1 MNPLEILQTYWPR
14 LLDGTLMTLQ
24 LTGLG
29 ALIAAMVSPFLALV
43 RVQAAPLAQAPLRLY
58 ISFMRGTPILAQLFL
73 IFYGS
78 GQFRPFLQEWGL
90 WSFFREPFNCAL
102 LAFALNS
109 TAYQTE
115 ILRGGMLG
123 VNAGEIE
130 AAKAIG
136 MKRLTV
142 LRRVLFPHAYRIA
155 WPALGN
161 EVILLMKASALA
173 SVVTVFDI
181 MGRTRQVFSRSFD
194 FSVYLWAALIYLC
207 ITALFVLFWRL
218 AERRL
223 SPQLARVPVP
233 RSRDAPR
240 EATSI
245 ARPLP
250 DRRP

>member
-1 MNPLEILQTYWPR
+1 MDPFEILIQYWPR
-14 LLDGTLMTLQ
+14 LMDGALMTLK
-24 LTGLG
+24 LTFLG
-29 ALIAAMVSPFLALV
+29 ALIAALFSPGLALV
-43 RVQAAPLAQAPLRLY
+43 RAHAAPLAQAPLRIY

-78 GQFRPFLQEWGL
+78 GQFRPFLQDWGL
-90 WSFFREPFNCAL
+90 WGFFRDPFNCAL

-115 ILRGGMLG
+115 ILRGGIMG
-123 VNAGEIE
+123 VPQGEIE

-136 MKRLTV
+136 LNRLKT
-142 LRRVLFPHAYRIA
+142 LRRVVFPHAYRIA

-173 SVVTVFDI
+173 SVVTVFDV
-181 MGRTRQVFSRSFD
+181 MGRTRQIFSKTFD

-207 ITALFVLFWRL
+207 ITAVFVLLWRQ

-223 SPQLARVPVP
+223 SRHI
-233 RSRDAPR
+233 APTHSAQR
-240 EATSI
+240 A
-245 ARPLP
+245 ALP
-250 DRRP
+250 MTETRA